1 MRCLRRTIKPTEF
14 NAAGLFPI
22 LVSPYTGWFPVQGT
36 IRVPGTQVGYM
47 AGVRNDIRVSDL
59 EKTLRIYEI
68 YASIQGESTWAGA
81 PCTFVRLARC
91 HLRCVWCDTAY
102 AFSGGETQT
111 IGSILE
117 RCEALGCP
125 LVEITGG
132 EPLIQKNCPILAQGL
147 LDRGH
152 TVLVETSGSLP
163 IDVLP
168 EGAIRIMDLKCP
180 DSGVCDANDW
190 SNIDALRSRDEV
202 KFVIA
207 SRGDYEWSRDTV
219 AEYALPSRCNAVLFS
234 PAYGL
239 LEPKALAEWITE
251 DRLDVR
257 FQLQMHK
264 YVWPPDQRGV

>member
-1 MRCLRRTIKPTEF
+1 M
-14 NAAGLFPI
+14 FPI
-22 LVSPYTGWFPVQGT
+22 LVYPYTAWFPLRKMVCARSTWVGCMVAVQREK
-36 IRVPGTQVGYM
+36 RVPELKQ
-47 AGVRNDIRVSDL
+47 
-59 EKTLRIYEI
+59 TLRIYEI
-68 YASIQGESTWAGA
+68 YASIQGESTWVGA

-102 AFSGGETQT
+102 AFTGGEMTT
-111 IGSILE
+111 IESIVE
-117 RCEALGCP
+117 QCESLGCP

-132 EPLIQKNCPILAQGL
+132 EPLLQKECPVLAQRL
-147 LDRGH
+147 LDRGF

-163 IDVLP
+163 INVLP
-168 EGAIRIMDLKCP
+168 EGVIRIMDLKCP
-180 DSGVCDANDW
+180 DSGECDANDW

-207 SRGDYEWSRDTV
+207 SRDDYEWSRNTV
-219 AEYALPSRCNAVLFS
+219 TEHGLSSRCNAVLFA

-239 LEPKALAEWITE
+239 VEPKTLAEWITE
-251 DRLDVR
+251 DRLEVR